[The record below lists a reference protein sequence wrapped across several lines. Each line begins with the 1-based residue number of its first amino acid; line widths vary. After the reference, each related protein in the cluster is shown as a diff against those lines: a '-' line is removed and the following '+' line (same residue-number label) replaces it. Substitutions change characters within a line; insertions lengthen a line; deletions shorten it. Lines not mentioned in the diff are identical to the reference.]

1 MTARRP
7 ELHVLGQR
15 RQLPTA
21 LEADI
26 IEVYH
31 RQHTLHAVCEELHVG
46 FATVRAVLVA
56 HGEAINRQGIYPR
69 GQTHAHAAAKTQP
82 DYVGCAIPRTRRGLL
97 FCAECLEP
105 LPATCRGTCWV
116 GRIMAGECPLMDGC
130 PCAQEA
136 TAERLAA
143 FAEWK
148 ARQD

>member
-1 MTARRP
+1 MTAHRSEP
-7 ELHVLGQR
+7 HVLAAAQQAEIISIY
-15 RQLPTA
+15 RQQGT
-21 LEADI
+21 I
-26 IEVYH
+26 
-31 RQHTLHAVCEELHVG
+31 RAVCRKLNTG

-56 HGEAINRQGIYPR
+56 HGEAINRQGVYPR
-69 GQTHAHAAAKTQP
+69 GQTHAHAAAKTQL

-130 PCAQEA
+130 PCAQKA

-143 FAEWK
+143 FAEWE